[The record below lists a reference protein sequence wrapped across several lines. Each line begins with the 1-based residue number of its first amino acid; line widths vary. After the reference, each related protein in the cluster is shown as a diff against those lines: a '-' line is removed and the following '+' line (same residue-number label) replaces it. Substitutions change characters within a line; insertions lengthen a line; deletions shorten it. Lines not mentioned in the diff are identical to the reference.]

1 MHRSPARWAPIAIA
15 VTAACLLGG
24 RASAYEPE
32 CPGDPP
38 DRDAVLDWNAVA
50 LDAVARDYSDPSR
63 RPPEQEGPT
72 RASRALAIV
81 HAAIYDA
88 VNSIVPR
95 YEPYI
100 VHTRAPDAS
109 VDAAVATAAH
119 RTLTALYPRQTA
131 ALDAALDAYLAEIPA
146 GDAKGDGI
154 VLGNDVAEDI
164 LAARAHDGADA
175 PMPYTPRYAPGDH
188 RVDPLH
194 PDQGYLTPRW
204 GEVTP
209 FAIESGDQFRA
220 PPPPSLRSLSYTLSF
235 YELFALGGDGESTPT
250 LRTPEQTVIGIFWSY
265 DEAPRIGVVP
275 RLFGQIAR
283 VVAVQEHNS
292 EIENARYFAL
302 VNFALADAAIATWD
316 TKYHYNFWRPII
328 GIRLANIDGNPLT
341 VQDKHWTP
349 LASPGSNGGPL
360 HETPA
365 FPSYVSGH
373 ASLGAATFQV
383 LARYYGTH
391 HVPFCV
397 VSDEY
402 NGRTTDAR
410 GDVRPRLRR
419 CYSGFREATQE
430 VAISRIYLGVHWRF
444 DAMNGMRLGRNV
456 GDAVFDGALQ
466 PLH

>member
-1 MHRSPARWAPIAIA
+1 MHRSPARWVPIAFA
-15 VTAACLLGG
+15 LAATCLFGG
-24 RASAYEPE
+24 RASAHEPE
-32 CPGDPP
+32 CPVDPP

-50 LDAVARDYSDPSR
+50 LAAIARDYSDPT
-63 RPPEQEGPT
+63 RPPEQGGPT
-72 RASRALAIV
+72 RTSRALAIV

-88 VNSIVPR
+88 VNSIVPE

-100 VHTRAPDAS
+100 VYTRAPDAS

-119 RTLTALYPRQTA
+119 RTLTALYPGQEA
-131 ALDAALDAYLAEIPA
+131 AFDAALYEYLAEIPA
-146 GDAKGDGI
+146 SDAKEDGI
-154 VLGNDVAEDI
+154 VLGNDVADDI
-164 LAARAHDGADA
+164 LAARARDGANA

-194 PDQGYLTPRW
+194 PDQGFLTPGW
-204 GEVTP
+204 GDVTP
-209 FAIESGDQFRA
+209 FAIESGDQFRS
-220 PPPPSLRSLSYTLSF
+220 PPPPSLRSHSYALSF
-235 YELFALGGDGESTPT
+235 YELFALGGDGASTPT

-275 RLFGQIAR
+275 RLFDQIAR

-316 TKYHYNFWRPII
+316 TKYHYNFWRPIV

-341 VQDKHWTP
+341 ARDANWTP

-360 HETPA
+360 HETPS
-365 FPSYVSGH
+365 FPSYHSGH
-373 ASLGAATFQV
+373 ASLGAAMFEV
-383 LARYYGTH
+383 LTRYYGTN

-410 GDVRPRLRR
+410 GNVRPRLRR
-419 CYSGFREATQE
+419 CYSGFRQAAHE

-444 DAMNGMRLGRNV
+444 DAENGLRQGRAV
-456 GDAVFDGALQ
+456 GDAVFDGVLQ
-466 PLH
+466 PLP